1 MSIYCISTNYG
12 DRYTVAPGAAK
23 ARANVAYT

>member
-12 DRYTVAPGAAK
+12 DRYTSATSAAK
-23 ARANVAYT
+23 ASANVAYT